1 MLSLVD
7 CFMDIEGLLRLWC
20 WLCISVRAVPE
31 RYEINAGIIGKMHG
45 ETNDPSPARA
55 DIRTLVSATIHIQHL
70 PIFTL
75 ILFSISLPDLYLS
88 FSYNPALVAFNS

>member
-7 CFMDIEGLLRLWC
+7 CLRDTEGLLRLWF

-45 ETNDPSPARA
+45 EKNDPAPARA

-70 PIFTL
+70 PIFRL
-75 ILFSISLPDLYLS
+75 ILFSRSLPDLAL
-88 FSYNPALVAFNS
+88 SYNAALVVFTP